1 MTSINIYN
9 GEKKIKESFF
19 TGEATETAKATEKD
33 TDETTEKDTDE
44 TTEKDTDET
53 TEKDTDETTEETEK
67 NNENAVNFV
76 SHIFNNSGLML
87 LATLLIIYLVIFV
100 FLGMFLRR
108 NEETETTSRITRAF
122 DFIAF
127 TTLIVYI
134 LYKYFTADETAKNNV
149 MKTTVAKIVDY
160 YDNPLSL
167 FTTMLFVAVFYVAM
181 YVLGISGM
189 SSKPFSLMLI
199 GSTGIFLV
207 GTLVIH
213 NCLKYFFDIDL
224 LDELRDPS
232 LHKYFVSDKEKDD
245 SNTLFDA
252 SGNPIDPIE
261 PAKDEVFNISNNL
274 YTYDDAQAIC
284 KAYDSRLATYDEIE
298 AAYNNGAEWCNYG
311 WSSDQMAFFPTQK
324 KTWDELQQSKK
335 HKNSCGRPGVNGG
348 FFANPNI
355 KFGVNCFGAKPKAKD
370 NDQALM
376 DARRDRPYPRTEE
389 ERKMDELVEHWKTH
403 AQDKLR
409 VSSFNRDK
417 WSRY

>member
-1 MTSINIYN
+1 MY
-9 GEKKIKESFF
+9 
-19 TGEATETAKATEKD
+19 
-33 TDETTEKDTDE
+33 
-44 TTEKDTDET
+44 
-53 TEKDTDETTEETEK
+53 
-67 NNENAVNFV
+67 
-76 SHIFNNSGLML
+76 
-87 LATLLIIYLVIFV
+87 
-100 FLGMFLRR
+100 LRR
-108 NEETETTSRITRAF
+108 NEETETSSRITRAF

-127 TTLIVYI
+127 TALIVYI
-134 LYKYFTADETAKNNV
+134 LYKYFTADDAERNNI
-149 MKTTVAKIVDY
+149 MKTTVSKIIEY
-160 YDNPLSL
+160 YDNPVSL

-189 SSKPFSLMLI
+189 TSKPFSLMLI

-232 LHKYFVSDKEKDD
+232 LQKYFKSDEVKDD

-261 PAKDEVFNISNNL
+261 PAKEEVFNISNNL

-284 KAYDSRLATYDEIE
+284 KAYDARLATYDEIE
-298 AAYNNGAEWCNYG
+298 SAYNNGAEWCNYG
-311 WSSDQMAFFPTQK
+311 WSADQMAFFPTQK
-324 KTWDELQQSKK
+324 KTWDELQQTKK

-348 FFANPNI
+348 FFANPHI
-355 KFGVNCFGAKPKAKD
+355 KFGVNCFGAKPKAKT